1 MKLGIVILAAGQGSR
16 MRSALPKVLHQLA
29 GRPLLSHVIETAKCL
44 QPESILVVY
53 GHGGDQVQAALK
65 DAGVTWVHQAEQLG
79 TGHAVAQVLPH
90 ISGLDRLL
98 VLYGDVPLIE
108 VETLRQLNQAA
119 GSGIGLL
126 TARLPDPSGYG
137 RIIRDSN
144 DLVRAIVEQ
153 KDASPDQLAIEE
165 INSGIMS
172 LDASHL
178 KVWLNQLSNNNAQ
191 GEYYLTDV
199 ISLAVADGV
208 PVSGLITDDLA
219 QILGVNDRVQLAQL
233 ERLHQ
238 ECQATALMQAGLSLT
253 DPKRFDLRGELEH
266 GQDCRLDIDCI
277 IEGRVRLGNRVSIG
291 PFCQI
296 IDCEIGDDV
305 VILGHCHLE
314 GARVG
319 AGSRI
324 GPFARLRPGAE
335 LAGDNHIGNFVEIKA
350 ARIDQK
356 SKVNHLS
363 YIGDSQIGQR
373 VNVGAGT
380 ITCNYD
386 GARKHQTKIGDDA
399 FIGSNTALV
408 APVSIGAG
416 ATIGAGSVITKE
428 APAGQLSLSRSRQST
443 IPGWQRPTKEKM

>member
-16 MRSALPKVLHQLA
+16 MRSSLPKVLHPLA
-29 GRPLLSHVIETAKCL
+29 GRPLLAHVIETAKSL

-53 GHGGDQVQAALK
+53 GHGGDQVLTALK
-65 DAGVTWVHQAEQLG
+65 DAEVTWVHQAEQLG

-172 LDASHL
+172 LDASRL

-219 QILGVNDRVQLAQL
+219 QILGVNDREQLAQL
-233 ERLHQ
+233 ERRYQ
-238 ECQATALMQAGLSLT
+238 RRMAVNFMKAGLSLA
-253 DPKRFDLRGELEH
+253 DPERFDLRGALEH

-277 IEGRVRLGNRVSIG
+277 IEGQVRLGNRVSIG

-296 IDCEIGDDV
+296 IDCDIGDDV

-319 AGSRI
+319 PGSRI

-386 GARKHQTKIGDDA
+386 GAHKHQTNIGDDA